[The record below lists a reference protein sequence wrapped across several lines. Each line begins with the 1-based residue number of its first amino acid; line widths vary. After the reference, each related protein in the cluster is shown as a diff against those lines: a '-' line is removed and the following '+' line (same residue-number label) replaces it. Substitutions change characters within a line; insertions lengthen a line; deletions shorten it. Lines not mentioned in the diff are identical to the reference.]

1 MIKEYKHLFTPGKI
15 GAMALKNRIVL
26 PPMGTG
32 FHDEGGYVSQR
43 FIDYLEARAKGGVG
57 LIIIEVTAP
66 SVQCNVSNHQ
76 LTLGN
81 DSYIPGFKKLAE
93 VVHAYGTKIAIQLQH
108 SSWELKDGKPL
119 QVGPSPLVVPARV
132 MGVMAG
138 APHGLTLDEI
148 HERIQWFVSAA
159 VRAKEAGLDGVEM
172 HAAHQYLLA
181 SFLSPATNQRT
192 DQYGGSVENRA
203 RILVEILK
211 ETRKLVGPDFPVWPR
226 LNGQE
231 FGFDGGLTLEET
243 LQMVPMLEEAGS
255 DALHVSA
262 YGAYSMAI
270 RAPICDIP
278 GFLIP
283 LAAEVKKI
291 SKVPVIA
298 VGRLDTEL
306 GEEILEQGKA
316 DFISIGRRLIADP
329 DLPNKVAAGRWNEII
344 PCINCMEC
352 IERPVTEGRG
362 TACAVNAAMG
372 RERAFRIQPV
382 AKPKT
387 VMVVGGG
394 PAGMQAASVAARR
407 GHKVALYEK
416 SSELGGQLAIAK
428 LPPHKEELT
437 NLISYMA
444 DQLTRS
450 GVTIEYNTE
459 VTPDMIL
466 EKKPDAVIIAAGAA
480 PLMTDMPGVK
490 QPQVLAAQDVL
501 AGRQVGQNVVII
513 GGGMVGCE
521 TGHFLSEKGKHVIV
535 VEMIKRVAND
545 MAPMVRRRLLDG
557 LREKQVMM
565 MTNTT
570 CLEIKEKGI
579 LVKTA
584 DGKQQEI
591 PADSVIIA
599 VGYQKND
606 TLFQSIKDKVPEA
619 SNIGDSANPQRIRE
633 AILSGYQAGLSV

>member
-633 AILSGYQAGLSV
+633 AILAGYQAGLSV